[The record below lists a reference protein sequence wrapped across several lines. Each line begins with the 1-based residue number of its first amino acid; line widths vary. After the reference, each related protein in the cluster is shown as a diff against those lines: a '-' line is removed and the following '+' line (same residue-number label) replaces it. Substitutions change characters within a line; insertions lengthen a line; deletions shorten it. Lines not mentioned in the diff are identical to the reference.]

1 MVIKYIGGVSMEDL
15 FSYGTLQQENV
26 QKETFG
32 RLLDGSQDILH
43 KYRAGELE
51 ILDDEVI
58 KTSGKRFHP
67 ILTFTSNEKDEVPV
81 TVFKVTSSELLL
93 ADSYEVEDYVRKVVL
108 MKSGIKC
115 WAYVGKID

>member
-1 MVIKYIGGVSMEDL
+1 MVIKYIGGVSMENL
-15 FSYGTLQQENV
+15 YSYGTLQQENV

-43 KYRAGELE
+43 EYRVGELE

-67 ILTFTSNEKDEVPV
+67 ILTFTGNEKDEVPG